1 MACDSSMLK
10 EGYLQEN
17 VEGGKTRCLTCAHK
31 CVMKPGQRGFC
42 GTRINK
48 GGKIFSLTY
57 GMLSSEAQDPI
68 EKKPLY
74 NFWPGSG
81 AYSVASVGCSF
92 RCQFCQNWQ
101 ISQARIDDEGH
112 IAGIESPSNK
122 RSGSFPLHEIMPEEL
137 VSRAKQSPCASIAF
151 TYNEPIIWHE
161 YVIDTSRLA
170 HEAGLTTILVT
181 NGYSSP
187 EATAELAKV
196 TDAANIDV
204 KAFNDTFYK
213 KLCGVPSRQP
223 VLDTCEAMKK
233 AGVHVEITTLLIPG
247 ENDDLDELKA
257 LAKWVLDSLG
267 PDTPLHFSA
276 YHPDY
281 EFREAEATP
290 ARTVLKAR
298 DVARDVGLW
307 YVYAGNIGRS
317 EGNDSL
323 CQQCGKTLVRRR
335 GFSSTAEQLAE
346 DGTCKNCG
354 TPSKFVGYL
363 DPKKQFHWWV

>member
-1 MACDSSMLK
+1 MLK
-10 EGYLQEN
+10 EGYLQERL
-17 VEGGKTRCLTCAHK
+17 EDDKSRCLACAHK
-31 CVMKPGQRGFC
+31 CVMKNGQRGFC

-81 AYSVASVGCSF
+81 AYSVASVGCSL

-101 ISQARIDDEGH
+101 ISQANIDDEGRF
-112 IAGIESPSNK
+112 ATVESSFGIK
-122 RSGSFPLHEIMPEEL
+122 GRGFPLHETLPAEL
-137 VSRAKQSPCASIAF
+137 VARAKRSPCASIAF

-161 YVIDTSRLA
+161 FVIDTSRLA
-170 HEAGLTTILVT
+170 REAGLKTILVT
-181 NGYSSP
+181 NGYASP
-187 EATAELAKV
+187 EATRDLAKV

-247 ENDDLDELKA
+247 QNDNPDELKD
-257 LAKWVLDSLG
+257 LAKWVYDALG
-267 PDTPLHFSA
+267 PETPLHFSA

-281 EFREAEATP
+281 KFRDVENTSP
-290 ARTVLKAR
+290 RTVFKA
-298 DVARDVGLW
+298 VEIARESGLW
-307 YVYAGNIGRS
+307 YVYAGNIGYS
-317 EGNDSL
+317 EENNSI
-323 CQQCGKTLVRRR
+323 CHECGKILVRRR
-335 GFSSTAEQLAE
+335 GFSATADQLGQN
-346 DGTCKNCG
+346 GTCMNCG
-354 TPSKFVGYL
+354 AKTGFVGFV
-363 DPKKQFHWWV
+363 DPEKKFHSWF

>member
-1 MACDSSMLK
+1 MLK

-17 VEGGKTRCLTCAHK
+17 LEENKARCLACAHK

-48 GGKIFSLTY
+48 AGKIFSLTY
-57 GMLSSEAQDPI
+57 GMLSSEAQDPV
-68 EKKPLY
+68 EKKPLF

-81 AYSVASVGCSF
+81 AYSIASVGCSF

-101 ISQARIDDEGH
+101 ISQARIDDNGR
-112 IAGIESPSNK
+112 IAAIESPSSK
-122 RSGSFPLHEIMPEEL
+122 KSGEFSLHEASPEEL
-137 VSRAKQSPCASIAF
+137 IARVKQSPCSSIAF

-161 YVIDTSRLA
+161 YVMDTSKLA
-170 HEAGLTTILVT
+170 REAGLKTILVT
-181 NGYSSP
+181 NGYSSL
-187 EATAELAKV
+187 EATKELVKV

-223 VLDTCEAMKK
+223 VLDTCEAWKK
-233 AGVHVEITTLLIPG
+233 AGVHVELTTLLIPG
-247 ENDDLDELKA
+247 QNDDLTEIKD
-257 LAKWVLDSLG
+257 LAKWVLDALG

-281 EFREAEATP
+281 KFHDAEPTP
-290 ARTVLKAR
+290 SRTVLKAGQI
-298 DVARDVGLW
+298 AREVGLW
-307 YVYAGNIGRS
+307 YVYGGNIGRS
-317 EGNDSL
+317 EGNDSP
-323 CQQCGKTLVRRR
+323 CHQCGKILVHRR
-335 GFSSTAEQLAE
+335 GFSASAVQLAE

-354 TPSKFVGYL
+354 TQSNFVGYV
-363 DPKKQFHWWV
+363 DPQKQFQWLF

>member
-1 MACDSSMLK
+1 MLK
-10 EGYLQEN
+10 EGYLQEI
-17 VEGGKTRCLTCAHK
+17 VEGDKARCLACAHK

-42 GTRINK
+42 STRINK

-112 IAGIESPSNK
+112 IAVIEAPSSK
-122 RSGSFPLHEIMPEEL
+122 RSGGFPLHEITPEEL
-137 VSRAKQSPCASIAF
+137 VTRAKQSSCASIAF

-161 YVIDTSRLA
+161 FVVDTSKLA
-170 HEAGLTTILVT
+170 HDMGLFTILVT
-181 NGYSSP
+181 NGYATP
-187 EATAELAKV
+187 EAAAALAKV

-233 AGVHVEITTLLIPG
+233 AGVHVELTTLLIPG
-247 ENDDLDELKA
+247 QNDNPEEIKA
-257 LAKWVLDSLG
+257 LAKWVLDTLG

-281 EFREAEATP
+281 KFHDAEATP
-290 ARTVLKAR
+290 AHSVLKAGKI
-298 DVARDVGLW
+298 AQDVGLW
-307 YVYAGNIGRS
+307 YAYAGNIGRS
-317 EGNDSL
+317 EGNDSI
-323 CQQCGKTLVRRR
+323 CHHCGQVLVHRR
-335 GFSSTAEQLAE
+335 GFSALADQLTE
-346 DGTCKNCG
+346 EGTCKACG
-354 TPSKFVGYL
+354 AASKFVGFV
-363 DPKKQFHWWV
+363 DSRKQFRAWF